1 MKKNK
6 RKPGRP
12 RFDDKEKRY
21 MVGICMDR
29 ATHEA
34 LKDEAEATG
43 VTISMTACEAV
54 NFFLEARRANRA
66 GFGI

>member
-1 MKKNK
+1 MKRKK

-12 RFDDKEKRY
+12 RFDKEKRY

-29 ATHEA
+29 MTHEA
-34 LKDEAEATG
+34 LREESEATG
-43 VTISMTACEAV
+43 VTISMTACEAIK
-54 NFFLEARRANRA
+54 FFLESRRIDRS